1 MEEKGL
7 EEETIIS
14 HLLYGKQFAQSR
26 GKNETSESMLLASG
40 DLIFLEKQALGGP
53 ADEPEFKDVA

>member
-1 MEEKGL
+1 MGSSLLRAEERM
-7 EEETIIS
+7 
-14 HLLYGKQFAQSR
+14 KQV
-26 GKNETSESMLLASG
+26 KSMLLASG